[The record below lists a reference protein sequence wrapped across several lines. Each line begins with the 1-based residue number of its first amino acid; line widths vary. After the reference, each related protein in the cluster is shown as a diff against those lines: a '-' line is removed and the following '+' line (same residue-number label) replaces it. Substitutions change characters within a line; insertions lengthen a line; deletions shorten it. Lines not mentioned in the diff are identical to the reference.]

1 MGSLAVEESTWEL
14 EKEMRRSH
22 PNMFFRFGFGL
33 WYLPCALVALC
44 VGVVVFVVYCAQFYG
59 KIRRTKFFKR
69 GEVVKF

>member
-44 VGVVVFVVYCAQFYG
+44 VGVCGVCCVLCSVLWKNSED
-59 KIRRTKFFKR
+59 KIF
-69 GEVVKF
+69 